1 MKRRKQVTCCL
12 CEKQETWNTSGV
24 CSSCTA
30 YYEFG
35 KRTADR
41 FQPDSDL
48 AAVKVDRQLLPP
60 KAYLGRKK
68 DERRKQYPEA
78 WGMERALERAIA
90 EALGATVDQRPV
102 VGKSMP
108 VGTIDALDNT
118 RQHERTYYTVM
129 LPANKVP
136 ALEIFQIIADALAAA
151 YDNGRRDG
159 ENLLAKLA
167 NGEVTVRQYEEGKTN
182 Q

>member
-1 MKRRKQVTCCL
+1 
-12 CEKQETWNTSGV
+12 
-24 CSSCTA
+24 
-30 YYEFG
+30 
-35 KRTADR
+35 
-41 FQPDSDL
+41 
-48 AAVKVDRQLLPP
+48 
-60 KAYLGRKK
+60 
-68 DERRKQYPEA
+68 
-78 WGMERALERAIA
+78 
-90 EALGATVDQRPV
+90 
-102 VGKSMP
+102 MP